1 MLRQVDSWT
10 CEMRLRR
17 TPQTSPEHWSKDFV
31 EHLRTVHFALVTV
44 SAALILILTSKQY
57 DAKRART
64 ELDAIVVMKQ
74 EIDSLRTTPDSD
86 EVSPW
91 FQAKSIP
98 TTKGIGSHQ
107 RFIFHRPLVNQFWC
121 DFSSRSGGEYIPFK
135 GFPDTVRAFQPWWD
149 SNTVAP
155 LIVDTLYDV
164 VSGAIVDP
172 ATRQPVVRLDIT
184 EEVSKHTNA
193 TELFVDYDRL
203 CTVNPPPTSVPS
215 LTLRSLDLT
224 GVDFSFT
231 VTTER
236 MVINNQLI
244 LGSYFKGQKKGQF
257 ADTFYDLMIAAQGRE
272 MESFNTLAPELRE
285 EATKTGEAFEAFGIK
300 FPSEQVT
307 RWGLIVLI
315 MVQLYFIMYLTRLS
329 NKLRPDDPG
338 WDTPWMAMDESRLAR
353 VMLVVSVIA
362 LPCVAALLV
371 LIRAESSW
379 FPGGFTWH
387 SLGIVMSSD
396 WPNRVEFVLM
406 PFVVLFSF
414 VLSGLA
420 WHYRPRLTEPLA
432 PAQLFE

>member
-1 MLRQVDSWT
+1 MLRHVGSWAG
-10 CEMRLRR
+10 EMRLRR
-17 TPQTSPEHWSKDFV
+17 TPRTSPEHWSKDYV

-98 TTKGIGSHQ
+98 TKGIFSHQ
-107 RFIFHRPLVNQFWC
+107 TFIFHRPLVNQFWC
-121 DFSSRSGGEYIPFK
+121 DFSSRSGGEYIPFN
-135 GFPDTVRAFQPWWD
+135 GFPDTIRTFQPWWD

-164 VSGAIVDP
+164 FSGSIVDP

-203 CTVNPPPTSVPS
+203 CNVNPPPTSVPS

-231 VTTER
+231 VTTAR
-236 MVINNQLI
+236 MVIDNQLI
-244 LGSYFKGQKKGQF
+244 LGSYFKGQKAGPF
-257 ADTFYDLMIAAQGRE
+257 ADNFHDLMIAAQGRE
-272 MESFNTLAPELRE
+272 LESFNILAPELRE
-285 EATKTGEAFEAFGIK
+285 EATKTGDTFEAFGIK

-307 RWGLIVLI
+307 RWGMIILIA
-315 MVQLYFIMYLTRLS
+315 VQLYFVMYLRQLS
-329 NKLRPDDPG
+329 HKLKPDDPG
-338 WDTPWMAMDESRLAR
+338 WDVPWMAMDGSLLAR
-353 VMLVVSVIA
+353 VMFVVSVIA
-362 LPCVAALLV
+362 LPCAAGTLV
-371 LIRAESSW
+371 LMNAASLW
-379 FPGGFTWH
+379 FPEGLTWH
-387 SLGIVMSSD
+387 LIGVVRSLDRLS
-396 WPNRVEFVLM
+396 RVEFVLM
-406 PFVVLFSF
+406 PIAALASF
-414 VLSGLA
+414 ILSGLA
-420 WHYRPRLTEPLA
+420 WHYRPRLSEPIV